1 MAKKKKQIEEIEDTS
16 VVLSLALEDI
26 MGDRFGRYSK
36 YIIQDRALPD
46 ARDGLKPVQR
56 RIIYAMYKDNN
67 TWERAYRKSAKTVG
81 LVIGNYHPH
90 GDSSVYDAMVRMS
103 QPWKVRVPLVDM
115 HGNNGSIDDDP
126 AAAMR
131 YTEARLAKVCED
143 VIGDIDYDTVLFA
156 PNYDDNDVEPTVL
169 PSKFPTL
176 LVNGAMGIAAGYA
189 TNMPPNNLNEVMD
202 ACIYRLL
209 NPKCSIEDLM
219 GFIKG
224 PDFPTG
230 GIVQGKDGIEQA
242 FKTGKG
248 KIVVRGVANIEEGKS
263 INQIII
269 TEIPYEV
276 IKSVMVKRMDEI
288 RINKDIDGILEVR
301 DESDRNGLKV
311 VIDLKKDVDAN
322 MVLNYFYKNTQ
333 LQVNYNYN
341 VVAIVN
347 RTPKLLSLA
356 ELIDAFIE
364 HRQDVV
370 IKRSKFLLNKYES
383 RCHIIEGLMNAISI
397 MDELIAT
404 IRACKDKQDVID
416 TISAKFG
423 FTKAQAEAIANLR
436 LYRLSNTDIVAL
448 RDEFAELINKIED
461 LKLILTSK
469 KMLNSTIV
477 QEFKQTKQKYG
488 TPRLTKIEDKVEEI
502 TIDKTA
508 MIANERVMVSVTADG
523 YIKKVSLKSFSAS
536 NTLLPG
542 LKQNDK
548 VIGYG
553 EADTLNTLICVSKNG
568 YYAYLP
574 IYKIDESKWKDIGD
588 HINKYVKFEDN
599 DKLIGAYIVDKFNTA
614 AWLITYTKSG
624 LIKKTPIPALEV
636 SRYSK
641 AMVLT
646 KLKKN
651 DEVIFTGIAYDNDE
665 IVSSSKDGYVTRFNL
680 DDITMTGLKGQGVR
694 GIKLSIDDSLGGAC
708 ILPHDKNYQYIVIN
722 ADANA
727 CKRIKIENIPLGK
740 AALKGIRS
748 FKKLKTKNNTVT
760 SLIPVNGNEV
770 LKCLQENEVVE
781 VPTSSISIMELE
793 ASWSKYNNLKVYE
806 GTLNSLETVRV
817 IDINESACYQAKNN
831 NNDEDLVH
839 SEFEKISLF

>member
-1 MAKKKKQIEEIEDTS
+1 MARKKKQTEDVKDTS
-16 VVLSLALEDI
+16 VILSQALEDI

-67 TWERAYRKSAKTVG
+67 TWDRAYRKSAKTVG

-90 GDSSVYDAMVRMS
+90 GDSSVYYAMVRMS

-131 YTEARLAKVCED
+131 YTEARLASVCED
-143 VIGDIDYDTVLFA
+143 VIGDIDYETVLFA

-202 ACIYRLL
+202 GCIYRLL
-209 NPKCSIEDLM
+209 NPNCSIDDLM
-219 GFIKG
+219 GIIKG

-230 GIVQGKDGIEQA
+230 GIVQGKEGIEQA

-248 KIVVRGVANIEEGKS
+248 KIVVRGVATIEESKS

-276 IKSVMVKRMDEI
+276 VKSTMVKRMDEI

-311 VIDLKKDVDAN
+311 VIDLKKDVDAA
-322 MVLNYFYKNTQ
+322 MVLNYFYKNTP

-347 RTPKLLSLA
+347 RTPKLLSLSQ
-356 ELIDAFIE
+356 LIDAFIA
-364 HRQDVV
+364 HRKDVV
-370 IKRSKFLLNKYES
+370 IKRSQFLLNKYEA
-383 RCHIIEGLMNAISI
+383 RCHIIEGLMHAISI

-404 IRACKDKQDVID
+404 IRKCNDKQDVVN
-416 TISAKFG
+416 TISEKYG
-423 FTKAQAEAIANLR
+423 FSKAQAEAIANLR

-448 RDEFAELINKIED
+448 RDEFAQLINKIED
-461 LKLILTSK
+461 LKLILTNEK
-469 KMLNSTIV
+469 ILDSTIV
-477 QEFKQTKQKYG
+477 QEFKQTKEKYG
-488 TPRLTKIEDKVEEI
+488 TDRLTRIEDKVEEI
-502 TIDKTA
+502 TIDKTM
-508 MIANERVMVSVTADG
+508 MIANERVMVSVSSDG
-523 YIKKVSLKSFSAS
+523 YIKKVSLKSFNAS
-536 NTLLPG
+536 NNVLPG
-542 LKQNDK
+542 LKQNDHL
-548 VIGYG
+548 IGYG
-553 EADTLNTLICVSKNG
+553 SADTLNTLICVSKNG

-599 DKLIGAYIVDKFNTA
+599 DKLIGAYIVNNFNTA
-614 AWLITYTKSG
+614 AWLVTYTKAG
-624 LIKKTPIPALEV
+624 LIKKTSIPALEV

-651 DEVIFTGIAYDNDE
+651 DEVIFSGIAYDHDQ
-665 IVSSSKDGYVTRFNL
+665 IVSCSKDGYMTRFSL
-680 DDITMTGLKGQGVR
+680 DDITMTGCKGQGVR
-694 GIKLSIDDSLGGAC
+694 GIKLSMDDCLGGAC
-708 ILPHDKNYQYIVIN
+708 ILSESHAHQYVIVN
-722 ADANA
+722 ADTNA
-727 CKRIKIENIPLGK
+727 CKRIKVDAIPLGK
-740 AALKGIRS
+740 AALKGIRC
-748 FKKLKTKNNTVT
+748 FKKLKTKTNNVT
-760 SLIPVNGNEV
+760 SLIAVNASDV
-770 LKCLQENEVVE
+770 LKCIDEGNSVDVA
-781 VPTSSISIMELE
+781 VSSISIMELD
-793 ASWSKYNNLKVYE
+793 ASFSKYTSMNQYQ
-806 GTLNSLETVRV
+806 GCLNELEHVQTV
-817 IDINESACYQAKNN
+817 DIATSGCYQSKS
-831 NNDEDLVH
+831 NDDHELLH
-839 SEFEKISLF
+839 SEFEQVSLF